1 MQRVDHLSR
10 GIAPADSL
18 RRQSVNLGECAGHKD
33 IGRALRQFQP
43 KVILV
48 RLQIFGIRL
57 IEHEQDVLWQ
67 RAMQTRSEEHTSELQ
82 SLMRI
87 SYAVFCLKKKNKL
100 NPKQEQYG
108 KHETTRTVKS
118 YSRRTNTND
127 NNQHTD
133 AHLSIV

>member
-67 RAMQTRSEEHTSELQ
+67 RAMQTCNLIPCGKGPGRSEAHPYELQ
-82 SLMRI
+82 SLMRL
-87 SYAVFCLKKKNKL
+87 SNAVFCLKKK
-100 NPKQEQYG
+100 
-108 KHETTRTVKS
+108 
-118 YSRRTNTND
+118 
-127 NNQHTD
+127 
-133 AHLSIV
+133 

>member
-67 RAMQTRSEEHTSELQ
+67 RAMQTCNLIPCGKGPGGKIGRASCRERVCQ
-82 SLMRI
+82 YVWI
-87 SYAVFCLKKKNKL
+87 SVVDVSLKKKIQMRNSERS
-100 NPKQEQYG
+100 KQ
-108 KHETTRTVKS
+108 
-118 YSRRTNTND
+118 
-127 NNQHTD
+127 
-133 AHLSIV
+133 